1 MSPST
6 ALEES
11 PKRPIVIRRW
21 KSGFQLWLFLGVC
34 VAQALPSNV
43 PKLFYT

>member
-1 MSPST
+1 MSPFT

-11 PKRPIVIRRW
+11 PRRPIVTRRW

-34 VAQALPSNV
+34 VAQGLPRNV
-43 PKLFYT
+43 LKLFYA